1 MKNLQELVPNSNKN
15 DRASML
21 DEIIDYVKFL
31 QLQVKVLSISRLGA
45 ADADVP
51 LITDVQTEDT
61 GSLHVFPSQGED
73 LSESEENLAFEHE
86 VVKLMEANISTAMQ
100 YLQNK
105 GLCLM
110 PIALATAI
118 SNQKGSVASI
128 PSDRQKLD
136 TSKVKNCGDE
146 VNQGSGSVVQQE
158 DFCKPMG
165 DRR

>member
-1 MKNLQELVPNSNKN
+1 MQ
-15 DRASML
+15 M
-21 DEIIDYVKFL
+21 
-31 QLQVKVLSISRLGA
+31 
-45 ADADVP
+45 P

-61 GSLHVFPSQGED
+61 GSRHVFPSQGVD

-86 VVKLMEANISTAMQ
+86 VVKLMEADISTAMQ

-146 VNQGSGSVVQQE
+146 VNQSSGSVVQQE

-165 DRR
+165 DQR